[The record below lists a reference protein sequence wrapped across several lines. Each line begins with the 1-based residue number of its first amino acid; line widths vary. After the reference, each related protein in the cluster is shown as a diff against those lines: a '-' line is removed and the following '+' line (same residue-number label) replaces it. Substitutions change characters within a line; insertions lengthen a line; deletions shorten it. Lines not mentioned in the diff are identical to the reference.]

1 MATATD
7 GFVPANLNGA
17 QIEDVQPL
25 VDALI
30 NRDVEEPEALETLVL
45 DRSELDSAT
54 SEAHVELY
62 VSMTRHTD
70 DEVAKKGYLRFV
82 EQTEPALKKAAFEL
96 DNKVASSPAVSQLDS
111 ERYGVLL
118 QGIRSDVEIFCE
130 ENIPLFTEDTKLGQ
144 EYGEIRGAMSVV
156 FDGEERTLPQMGR
169 YFEDTD
175 RSVREGAWLA
185 VAERRNQDRDRID
198 DIFDRMV
205 QIRHQIGVNTGLGD
219 YRSYMFRAMHR
230 FAYTPKDCF
239 VFHEAVEE
247 TCIPVLRKLDRL
259 RASQLNLSELRRWD
273 LEVDPHGREPLR
285 PFVDAS
291 DLIERSSRVFHRMD
305 STLGKLFDSLRE
317 GDCLD
322 LDSRMNKQPGGYQV
336 FKERQRIPFIF
347 MNAAGLHRDVETMVH
362 EAGHAFHSLLSRDEP
377 LIAYRNPPIE
387 FAEVASMTMEL
398 TSFPYLDEFYTE
410 EEASRAQRLQ
420 LQSLAKMLPWIAT
433 IDAFQHWIYDTP
445 THSRQE
451 REEAWVN
458 LEDRFGSALD
468 WSGLEH
474 FQSCAWHRQL
484 HPFQVPFYY
493 IEYGIAQ
500 LGALQLWLQ
509 FREDPER
516 ALRNYAKA
524 LSLGGSRPL
533 PELFEAAGLEFR
545 FDTEMMGKLMDTVGQ
560 VLTELPE

>member
-1 MATATD
+1 MATATE
-7 GFVPANLNGA
+7 GFVPADLDGA
-17 QIEDVQPL
+17 QIENVQPL
-25 VDALI
+25 IDELI
-30 NRDVEEPEALETLVL
+30 NRDVDQPEALETFVL

-54 SEAHVELY
+54 SEAHVDLY
-62 VSMTRHTD
+62 VSMSRHTD
-70 DEVAKKGYLRFV
+70 DEAAKKAYLQFV
-82 EQTEPALKKAAFEL
+82 EHTEPKLKKAAFEL
-96 DNKVASSPAVSQLDS
+96 DNKVAASAAVNELDK
-111 ERYGVLL
+111 ERYDVLL
-118 QGIRSDVEIFCE
+118 EGIRSDVEIFCE
-130 ENIPLFTEDTKLGQ
+130 KNIPLFTEDTKLGQ
-144 EYGEIRGAMSVV
+144 EYGEIRGAMSVH
-156 FDGEERTLPQMGR
+156 FDGEERTLPQMAR

-175 RSVREGAWLA
+175 RSIRERAWLS
-185 VAERRNQDRDRID
+185 VAERRDQDRDRID

-205 QIRHQIGVNTGLGD
+205 QIRHQIGVNAGLGD

-230 FAYTPKDCF
+230 FSYTPKDCV
-239 VFHEAVEE
+239 VFHDAVEA
-247 TCIPVLRKLDRL
+247 TCIPVLRQLDEQRK
-259 RASQLNLSELRRWD
+259 AQLNVSELRPWD
-273 LEVDPHGREPLR
+273 LDVDTHGREPLR
-285 PFVDAS
+285 PFRDAD
-291 DLIERSSRVFHRMD
+291 DLIERSSRLFHRMD
-305 STLGKLFDSLRE
+305 PQLGTLFDSLRS

-336 FKERQRIPFIF
+336 FRERQRVPFIF

-410 EEASRAQRLQ
+410 EEVGRAQRRQ
-420 LQSLAKMLPWIAT
+420 LQDLAKMLPWIAT
-433 IDAFQHWIYDTP
+433 IDAFQHWIYETP

-451 REEAWVN
+451 REEAWLN
-458 LEDRFGSALD
+458 LEERFGSSLD

-474 FQSCAWHRQL
+474 FRRCAWHRQL

-533 PELFEAAGLEFR
+533 PELFETAGLEFR
-545 FDTEMMGKLMDTVGQ
+545 FDTPMMGKLMDTVAD